1 MVFAVMLL
9 IMFHILSGSC
19 LLYTSTDWQDEIF
32 KTSFS
37 TDHNVNVS
45 GAIPHMPYRVSV
57 SYTNEN
63 GILKTSNM
71 ERLTGAISLNPNF
84 FDKKLNIQLNVKGI
98 YNTCLLYTSDARSSC
113 CSFSNYY
120 ITR

>member
-1 MVFAVMLL
+1 MKYSKP
-9 IMFHILSGSC
+9 LSV
-19 LLYTSTDWQDEIF
+19 
-32 KTSFS
+32 

-84 FDKKLNIQLNVKGI
+84 FDKEIEYSVECERYL
-98 YNTCLLYTSDARSSC
+98 
-113 CSFSNYY
+113 
-120 ITR
+120 